1 MMHWGQ
7 YGWSMGLGWVWMVIF
22 WGLVIAGI
30 VYVVHSITGRST
42 ETYTNETPLDMLKRR
57 YAKGDISK
65 EEYREMK
72 DHLLKP

>member
-1 MMHWGQ
+1 MHWGQ

-30 VYVVHSITGRST
+30 VYLVHSITGRT
-42 ETYTNETPLDMLKRR
+42 TKTYADETPLALLKRR

-65 EEYREMK
+65 EAYREMK